1 MSRPR
6 LAQPRKLPQR
16 TLRRRALTLAAHAVF
31 ASAALSNASLSA
43 QESIRHVVDQPAA
56 WLAFTGINPISEK
69 WRLLSEVQI
78 RQYDGGR
85 QPMQRFFRTGLLRV
99 LTPGVRAGAGYMLAH
114 TSPPEEF
121 VPIVVRF
128 TEHRTFEQF
137 DMNAATGRFAWN
149 HRYRL
154 EQRWLERLGTTGADS
169 AKHLGWNYTNRFRYM
184 ARVTTS
190 PGGGPPKNGKPYLSA
205 YDEVFVSFG
214 RVVRYNVFDQNRAF
228 AGVGYQWSPKLR
240 AEFGYLNQFVLRSNG
255 TDAERNNTIFLGF
268 YSDAPFYRK
277 KK

>member
-1 MSRPR
+1 MQDRPPR
-6 LAQPRKLPQR
+6 LALR
-16 TLRRRALTLAAHAVF
+16 TSRHTLLALAAFAVSAF
-31 ASAALSNASLSA
+31 AAFDATPLAA

-56 WLAFTGINPISEK
+56 WLAFSGANPISDK
-69 WRLLSEVQI
+69 WRLLSDVQI
-78 RQYDGGR
+78 RQYGAGR
-85 QPMQRFFRTGLLRV
+85 QPMQRFFKLGLLRV

-121 VPIVVRF
+121 VPTVVRF
-128 TEHRTFEQF
+128 TEHRMFEQF

-154 EQRWLERLGTTGADS
+154 EQRWLERLGTSGADS
-169 AKHLGWNYTNRFRYM
+169 ATHLGWNYSNRFRYM

-190 PGGGPPKNGKPYLSA
+190 RGGGAPKNGKPYITA
-205 YDEVFVSFG
+205 YNELFVSFG
-214 RVVRYNVFDQNRAF
+214 RIVRYNVFDQNRAF

-240 AEFGYLNQFVLRSNG
+240 AELGYLNQFVLRGNG
-255 TDAERNNTIFLGF
+255 TDAERNHTLLLAF
-268 YSDAPFYRK
+268 SSEAPLYRK